1 MNAKASDASARRSPK
16 RSTVTTVFLD
26 RDGVINRKPP
36 TGEYVTRWSGFEF
49 LPGASEAIARMTEAG
64 LRILV
69 VTNQRGIARGLVAD
83 VDVLDI
89 HRRMTNAIAH
99 SGGRID
105 AVYYC
110 PHDDGECD
118 CRKPGVGLFREAERE
133 HPDIDFA
140 RSVVI
145 GDSWTDIQAG
155 NAICALTILIASE
168 PETARDAAKK
178 AAELGFW
185 VDAVVGSLA
194 EAADWILYRQRSLSS

>member
-1 MNAKASDASARRSPK
+1 MNTKASDASERRSPR

-36 TGEYVTRWSGFEF
+36 TGEYVTRWSEFQF
-49 LPGASEAIARMTEAG
+49 LPGASEAIARMTGAG
-64 LRILV
+64 LRIVV

-110 PHDDGECD
+110 PHDDGECE
-118 CRKPGVGLFREAERE
+118 CRKPATGLFRRAQSDD
-133 HPDIDFA
+133 PTIDFA

-155 NAICALTILIASE
+155 NAIGALTILIASE
-168 PETARDAAKK
+168 PETPHGAATK
-178 AAELGFW
+178 AAELGLR
-185 VDAVVGSLA
+185 VDAIVGSLA
-194 EAADWILYRQRSLSS
+194 EAADWILARTSVRGA

>member
-16 RSTVTTVFLD
+16 RSAVTTVFLD

-36 TGEYVTRWSGFEF
+36 TSEYVTRWSEFEF
-49 LPGASEAIARMTEAG
+49 LPGAPDAIARMTGAG
-64 LRILV
+64 LRVVV
-69 VTNQRGIARGLVAD
+69 VTNQRGIARGLVTEG
-83 VDVLDI
+83 DVLEI
-89 HRRMTNAIAH
+89 HRRMTDVIAE

-110 PHDDGECD
+110 PHHDGECD
-118 CRKPGVGLFREAERE
+118 CRKPGVGLFRKAERE

-155 NAICALTILIASE
+155 NAIGARTILIASE
-168 PETARDAAKK
+168 PAVAHGAAKK
-178 AAELGFW
+178 AAELGLR
-185 VDAVVGSLA
+185 VDTVVASLA
-194 EAADWILYRQRSLSS
+194 EAADWVLARTSVRSA